1 MLTCNFW
8 LLFKYSGAGK
18 IIKRATMSS
27 GIVVLNVH
35 ACYHGIGED
44 KCAIVW
50 SDSSIFVGAHILWVC
65 SSSAAMEMAG
75 QIIT

>member
-8 LLFKYSGAGK
+8 LLFSYSGADK
-18 IIKRATMSS
+18 ITKRAAMSS
-27 GIVVLNVH
+27 RIVVLKVR
-35 ACYHGIGED
+35 ACSYGIGED

-65 SSSAAMEMAG
+65 SSSAAMEMAE